1 MMKQHRILIVDDDEN
16 ITTVFQVNL
25 ENKGYEVETAK
36 NGAEALEKTRHRF
49 FNLALID
56 IKLPDMEGTD
66 LIELLHEVAP
76 KMRMIIVT
84 GFPSLQNAINAVN
97 KGADGYLLKPVDI
110 EQLLKTIEEQLRKQR
125 EDEKY
130 AEEKV
135 EEYIE
140 AKARELE
147 TFIKYHKPI

>member
-1 MMKQHRILIVDDDEN
+1 MKQQRILIVDDDEN
-16 ITTVFQVNL
+16 ITTVFRVNL
-25 ENKGYEVETAK
+25 ESNGYEVETAK
-36 NGAEALEKTRHRF
+36 NGAEALEKIGRMF

-56 IKLPDMEGTD
+56 IRLPDMEGTD
-66 LIELLHEVAP
+66 LLELLRETAP

-110 EQLLKTIEEQLRKQR
+110 KQLLKTIEEQLRKQQ

-130 AEEKV
+130 TEEKV

-140 AKARELE
+140 ARARELE
-147 TFIKYHKPI
+147 TLIKYHKPI

>member
-25 ENKGYEVETAK
+25 ESKGYEVEIAK
-36 NGAEALEKTRHRF
+36 NGAEALEKTGRMF

-56 IKLPDMEGTD
+56 IRLPDMDGTD
-66 LIELLHEVAP
+66 LLEHLREAAP

-130 AEEKV
+130 TEEKV

-140 AKARELE
+140 ARARELE
-147 TFIKYHKPI
+147 TLIKYHKPI

>member
-1 MMKQHRILIVDDDEN
+1 MKQQRILIVDDDEN
-16 ITTVFQVNL
+16 IITVFQVNL
-25 ENKGYEVETAK
+25 EKNGYKVETAK
-36 NGAEALEKTRHRF
+36 NGAEALEKTGRKF

-56 IKLPDMEGTD
+56 IRLPDIEGTD

-97 KGADGYLLKPVDI
+97 KGADGYLLKPVNM

>member
-1 MMKQHRILIVDDDEN
+1 MKQQRILIVDDDEN
-16 ITTVFQVNL
+16 ITTVFRVNL
-25 ENKGYEVETAK
+25 KNNGYEVETAK
-36 NGAEALEKTRHRF
+36 NGAEALEKTGRIF
-49 FNLALID
+49 FNLALVD

-66 LIELLHEVAP
+66 LIELVREVAP
-76 KMRMIIVT
+76 KMRMILVT

-97 KGADGYLLKPVDI
+97 KGADGYLLKPVNM

>member
-1 MMKQHRILIVDDDEN
+1 MEKQQRILIVDDDEN
-16 ITTVFQVNL
+16 IITVFQVNL
-25 ENKGYEVETAK
+25 ESKGYEVVTAK
-36 NGAEALEKTRHRF
+36 NGAEALDKTGRMF

-56 IKLPDMEGTD
+56 IRLPDMEGTD
-66 LIELLHEVAP
+66 LLELLRAAAP

-97 KGADGYLLKPVDI
+97 KGADGYLLKPVDM
-110 EQLLKTIEEQLRKQR
+110 EQLLKTIEVQLRKQR

-130 AEEKV
+130 TEEKV

-140 AKARELE
+140 ARARELE
-147 TFIKYHKPI
+147 TLIKYHKPI

>member
-1 MMKQHRILIVDDDEN
+1 MKQQRILIVDDDEN
-16 ITTVFQVNL
+16 IITVFQVNL
-25 ENKGYEVETAK
+25 EKNGYKVETAK
-36 NGAEALEKTRHRF
+36 NGAEALEKTGRKF

-56 IKLPDMEGTD
+56 IRLPDIEGTD

-97 KGADGYLLKPVDI
+97 KGANGYLLKPVNM

>member
-1 MMKQHRILIVDDDEN
+1 MKQQRILIVDDDEN
-16 ITTVFQVNL
+16 ITTVFRVNL
-25 ENKGYEVETAK
+25 ENNGYEVETAK
-36 NGAEALEKTRHRF
+36 NGAEALEKTGRIF
-49 FNLALID
+49 FNLALVD

-66 LIELLHEVAP
+66 LIELVREVAP
-76 KMRMIIVT
+76 KMRMILVT

-97 KGADGYLLKPVDI
+97 KGADGYLLKPVNM

>member
-1 MMKQHRILIVDDDEN
+1 MVKQRSILLVDDDEN
-16 ITTVFQVNL
+16 ISTVFQVNL
-25 ENKGYEVETAK
+25 ESKGYEVETAK
-36 NGAEALEKTRHRF
+36 NGAEALEKTGRMF

-66 LIELLHEVAP
+66 LIDLLREAAP

-97 KGADGYLLKPVDI
+97 KGADGYLLKPVDMDK
-110 EQLLKTIEEQLRKQR
+110 LLKTIEEQLRKQR

-130 AEEKV
+130 SEKKV

-140 AKARELE
+140 ARARELE
-147 TFIKYHKPI
+147 TLIKYHKPI

>member
-1 MMKQHRILIVDDDEN
+1 MMKQQRILIVDDDEN

-25 ENKGYEVETAK
+25 ESNGYEVETAK
-36 NGAEALEKTRHRF
+36 NGVEALEKTRRMF

-66 LIELLHEVAP
+66 LIELLREVAP

-97 KGADGYLLKPVDI
+97 KGADSYLLKPVDM
-110 EQLLKTIEEQLRKQR
+110 EQLLKTIEEQLSKQR
-125 EDEKY
+125 GDEKY
-130 AEEKV
+130 TEEKV

-140 AKARELE
+140 ARARELE
-147 TFIKYHKPI
+147 TLIKYHKPI

>member
-1 MMKQHRILIVDDDEN
+1 MKQHRILIVDDDEN

-25 ENKGYEVETAK
+25 ESKGYEVETTK
-36 NGAEALEKTRHRF
+36 NGAEALEKTGRMF

-56 IKLPDMEGTD
+56 IRLPDMEGTD
-66 LIELLHEVAP
+66 LIDLLREAAP

-97 KGADGYLLKPVDI
+97 KGADGYLLKPVDM

-130 AEEKV
+130 TEEKV

-140 AKARELE
+140 ARARELE
-147 TFIKYHKPI
+147 TLIKYHKPI

>member
-1 MMKQHRILIVDDDEN
+1 MKQQRILIVDDDEN
-16 ITTVFQVNL
+16 ITTVFRVNL
-25 ENKGYEVETAK
+25 ESNGYEVETAK
-36 NGAEALEKTRHRF
+36 NGAEALEKIGRMF
-49 FNLALID
+49 FNLALVD
-56 IKLPDMEGTD
+56 IRLPDMEGTD
-66 LIELLHEVAP
+66 LLELLRETAP

-110 EQLLKTIEEQLRKQR
+110 KQLLKTIEEQLRKQQ

-130 AEEKV
+130 TEEKV

-140 AKARELE
+140 ARARELE
-147 TFIKYHKPI
+147 TLIKYHKPI

>member
-1 MMKQHRILIVDDDEN
+1 MTKQPRILIVDDDEN
-16 ITTVFQVNL
+16 ITTVFQMNL
-25 ENKGYEVETAK
+25 EGKGYEVETAK
-36 NGAEALEKTRHRF
+36 NGAEALEKTRHMF

-56 IKLPDMEGTD
+56 IRLPDIEGT
-66 LIELLHEVAP
+66 ELLELLRETAP

-97 KGADGYLLKPVDI
+97 KGADGYLLKPVNI
-110 EQLLKTIEEQLRKQR
+110 EQLLKKIEVQLRKQR

-130 AEEKV
+130 TEEKV

-147 TFIKYHKPI
+147 TLIKYHKPI

>member
-1 MMKQHRILIVDDDEN
+1 MKQHRILIVDDDEN

-25 ENKGYEVETAK
+25 ESKGYDVETAK
-36 NGAEALEKTRHRF
+36 TGTEALEKTGRMY

-56 IKLPDMEGTD
+56 IRLPDMEGTD
-66 LIELLHEVAP
+66 LLELLREAAP

-97 KGADGYLLKPVDI
+97 KGADCYVLKPVDM
-110 EQLLKTIEEQLRKQR
+110 EQLLKTIEVQLRKQR

-130 AEEKV
+130 TEEKV
-135 EEYIE
+135 EEFIE
-140 AKARELE
+140 TRSRELE
-147 TFIKYHKPI
+147 TLIKYHKPI